1 MSDDGTTVYVKSP
14 EDTILRKLLWYRM
27 GGEVSDR
34 QWSDILGVLQVQG
47 GRLDREYLAKWAAQ
61 LRVDDLLAQIPPNA

>member
-1 MSDDGTTVYVKSP
+1 MSVKSP

-34 QWSDILGVLQVQG
+34 QWSDVEGIVASWG
-47 GRLDREYLAKWAAQ
+47 
-61 LRVDDLLAQIPPNA
+61 DDLDLGYLRGSAVELEITDLVDRVL